1 MSYQAQKRYINP
13 RDGRIKTNVLWNDA
27 DNLPQR
33 HRNFKSFKA
42 SFGNVNHYEFEI
54 AGCFVV
60 VDIKYAFQH
69 FKNNTYNDYRNQ
81 INGTL
86 LKILQ
91 DPILI
96 IRDTYET
103 NPVITFYKAFK
114 TKEEL
119 FHIVMFK
126 AFKKDDGK
134 YYFKTIYG
142 VDSLHKVDKIIKAL
156 DRNTLYFKYTEGNGS

>member
-27 DNLPQR
+27 DNLPPR
-33 HRNFKSFKA
+33 YRNFKSFKA

-54 AGCFVV
+54 AECFIVV
-60 VDIKYAFQH
+60 NVKYAFEH
-69 FKNNTYNDYRNQ
+69 FKKNTYNDHRSH
-81 INGTL
+81 INATL
-86 LKILQ
+86 LQTLE

-96 IRDTYET
+96 VKDTYENNST
-103 NPVITFYKAFK
+103 ITFYKAFK
-114 TKEEL
+114 NKDEL

-126 AFKKDDGK
+126 ALKKEDGK
-134 YYFKTIYG
+134 YYFKTIYN
-142 VDSLHKVDKIIKAL
+142 VESLHKIDKIIKAL